1 MDLKMGEDLADQVR
15 LYEDVGDLE
24 KLKIKWDEIL
34 LFYNEENPP
43 MELVM
48 FDMAI

>member
-15 LYEDVGDLE
+15 LYEDVGDFE